1 MATMEQSAQ
10 PYGWTVRLR
19 DGTRTRAGGEFCLMG
34 NTTTRRNASAMKMV
48 GALLALYRQAAGH
61 TQRSLGERFVISEQQ
76 IASIE
81 QGRRP
86 LKPDL
91 AEQLDELLGTKGA
104 LSVALSRMPEV
115 DLVPLWAEE
124 YLDREREAV
133 AISWYEAL
141 VVPSLLQ
148 TEAYARAVFQSRVP
162 VYDED
167 GIDQLVAAR
176 IERQTILQRKTPP
189 TTSFVIWEAALRD
202 RLGGEGVHMEQLRHL
217 RSCADLPG
225 IALQILPLGRTS
237 HAGLAGPFILLET
250 PEYQRLGYAETP
262 RGSQL
267 IADPNE
273 VAILTQKYAMLRTQA
288 LNVEETKDLLDRLL
302 GEQ

>member
-1 MATMEQSAQ
+1 MST
-10 PYGWTVRLR
+10 
-19 DGTRTRAGGEFCLMG
+19 TRRS
-34 NTTTRRNASAMKMV
+34 RRNASAMKMV
-48 GALLALYRQAAGH
+48 GALLALYREAAGF
-61 TQRSLGERFVISEQQ
+61 TQKTLGERFVVGEQQ

-91 AEQLDELLGTKGA
+91 AEQLDEFLQTKGA
-104 LSVALSRMPEV
+104 LTTALSRMPEV

-124 YLDREREAV
+124 YLDREREAI
-133 AISWYEAL
+133 AIGWYEGL
-141 VVPSLLQ
+141 VIPGLLQ
-148 TEAYARAVFQSRVP
+148 TEAYARAVFRSRVP

-167 GIDQLVAAR
+167 EIEQLVAAR
-176 IERQTILQRKTPP
+176 IERREILHRKVPP

-202 RLGGEGVHMEQLRHL
+202 RLGGKDVYVEQLLHL
-217 RSCADLPG
+217 RKYAELPG
-225 IALQILPLGRTS
+225 LTLQVLPLGRTS
-237 HAGLAGPFILLET
+237 HAGLDGPFILLET
-250 PEYQRLGYAETP
+250 PDHQRLAYTETH

-273 VAILTQKYAMLRTQA
+273 VAILNQKYAMLRTQA
-288 LNVEETKDLLDRLL
+288 LTTEDTRDLLNRLL

>member
-1 MATMEQSAQ
+1 M
-10 PYGWTVRLR
+10 R
-19 DGTRTRAGGEFCLMG
+19 
-34 NTTTRRNASAMKMV
+34 MV
-48 GALLALYRQAAGH
+48 GALLALYRQAAGY
-61 TQRSLGERFVISEQQ
+61 TQKSLGDRFVVGEQQ

-91 AEQLDELLGTKGA
+91 AEQLDQLLDTKGA
-104 LSVALSRMPEV
+104 LAAALEYMPEV

-124 YLDREREAV
+124 YLDREREAI
-133 AISWYEAL
+133 AISWYEG
-141 VVPSLLQ
+141 VVIPGLLQ
-148 TEAYARAVFQSRVP
+148 TEPYARAVFRSRVP

-167 GIDQLVAAR
+167 EIEQLVAAR
-176 IERQTILQRKTPP
+176 IERCKVLHHRVPP

-202 RLGGEGVHMEQLRHL
+202 RLGGDEVYFEQVRHL
-217 RSCADLPG
+217 REYTDLP
-225 IALQILPLGRTS
+225 AVTLQVLPLGRTS
-237 HAGLAGPFILLET
+237 HAGLDGPFILLET
-250 PEYQRLGYAETP
+250 PEHQRLAYTETQ

-273 VAILTQKYAMLRTQA
+273 VAILNQKYAMLRTQA
-288 LNVEETKDLLDRLL
+288 LTTEDTRDLLDRLL